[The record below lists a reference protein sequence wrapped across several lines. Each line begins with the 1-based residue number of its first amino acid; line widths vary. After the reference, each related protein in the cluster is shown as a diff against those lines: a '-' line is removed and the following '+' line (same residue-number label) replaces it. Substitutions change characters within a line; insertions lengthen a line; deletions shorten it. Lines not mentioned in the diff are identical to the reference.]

1 MKIVGVATI
10 DSIRYPTVMNQ
21 SNNEYARH
29 ASAQLWGAI
38 LGWNGAVIG
47 FLAISLVAGVVPQ
60 TWDLLIGGFVL
71 CNGMCFLV
79 NGDLL
84 ASPSRDAPAP
94 FRVQLARLAVGM
106 GVLLLVTAHFVAP
119 RVDAMPE
126 FDFVRWLPWR
136 IPDAVSLGL
145 IAIGFTVG
153 AISAV
158 RTRPSPSR

>member
-1 MKIVGVATI
+1 
-10 DSIRYPTVMNQ
+10 MNQ
-21 SNNEYARH
+21 SASERSRH
-29 ASAQLWGAI
+29 ASGQLWGAI

-47 FLAISLVAGVVPQ
+47 FLVLSLVAGVVPQ

-94 FRVQLARLAVGM
+94 FRVQLARLAVGV
-106 GVLLLVTAHFVAP
+106 GVVLLVTTHVVAP
-119 RVDAMPE
+119 RIDAMPE
-126 FDFVRWLPWR
+126 FDFVRWLPR
-136 IPDAVSLGL
+136 RVPDAVSLGL